1 MTMFLNKINK
11 PLNETWNLNNQNYDK
26 EILLATILQKYDTFG
41 VTEEDPRM
49 FKYYS
54 EIWWRKHYRTFEK
67 WFDAFDIP
75 YSPLINNWRSQQHT
89 IEETTEGNT
98 YNRFKN
104 NDSQTDHHI
113 GDAFSNQDYHNE
125 YEDHKVTEEKVDND
139 TTNQVG
145 KVELTDANASKVNT
159 GNTSEDRSNVNIK
172 DNTTNETTS
181 DTKDTDTK
189 SDVTV
194 DLFGAQYTD
203 EHSKGTTG
211 TFGADAGDMSFTR
224 GSGDTARTTEHRVS
238 AYNETSY
245 QPSSEDIVTGDMG
258 TEGRNT
264 SKTHTYSDADDN
276 NVHEQDDI
284 TKDTKSKEMSSG
296 DERVKGQSEAYED
309 STNNQSVTSN
319 EIGKGTDDTKTDFK
333 DDTNGE
339 NTNNTKTTSNDKYIN
354 NSEGLHTGDSQQK
367 TDGTKYFTEK
377 DYHEGN
383 VGTMTAQQ
391 MLDSE
396 LKIQMIDLYDQIA
409 ELFVDENCV
418 CIYLNEWQRGG
429 CCW

>member
-1 MTMFLNKINK
+1 MAMHLNKVNQ
-11 PLNETWNLNNQNYDK
+11 PLNENWNLNNQNYDK

-41 VTEEDPRM
+41 VEQEDPTL

-54 EIWWRKHYRTFEK
+54 DIWWRKHFRTFQK

-104 NDSQTDHHI
+104 NDHQTDHHI
-113 GDAFSNQDYHNE
+113 GDAFSNEDYHNE
-125 YEDHKVTEEKVDND
+125 YEDHKVTEETIDND
-139 TTNQVG
+139 TSNQTG
-145 KVELTDANASKVNT
+145 KVELTDINGSKVNT
-159 GNTSEDRSNVNIK
+159 GNTSSDTSNVNIK
-172 DNTTNETTS
+172 DGKTNEVTS
-181 DTKDTDTK
+181 GTKDTDTK
-189 SDVTV
+189 TSVTTDV
-194 DLFGAQYTD
+194 FGAQYNN
-203 EHSKGTTG
+203 EKSGG
-211 TFGADAGDMSFTR
+211 VVGAFGNDAGDMTFTR
-224 GSGDTARTTEHRVS
+224 QNDNRIAEHTVS
-238 AYNETSY
+238 AYNDTSY
-245 QPSSEDIVTGDMG
+245 QPSSQDETKGSIGN
-258 TEGRNT
+258 ENKNT
-264 SKTHTYSDADDN
+264 SKTHVYSDADDN

-284 TKDTKSKEMSSG
+284 TKDGKYTENSSSDEQSKSK
-296 DERVKGQSEAYED
+296 SEAYED
-309 STNNQSVTSN
+309 STNNQSTTSN
-319 EIGKGTDDTKTDFK
+319 EINKGTDDTKTNFK

-339 NTNNTKTTSNDKYIN
+339 NTNNTKVTSNDKYIN

-367 TDGTKYFTEK
+367 TDGTKTFTEK

-396 LKIQMIDLYDQIA
+396 LKIQMIDLYDQMA

-418 CIYLNEWQRGG
+418 CIYLNDLQRGR
-429 CCW
+429 WFW